1 MKPNENLESY
11 FLSFCYG
18 RLRCKRGQAPCRW
31 DNVSLFN
38 NDEDQ
43 WEGENGC
50 DTVLKPWN
58 LALPQ

>member
-1 MKPNENLESY
+1 MVKPNENLESY

-18 RLRCKRGQAPCRW
+18 RLRCNRGQAPCRW

-43 WEGENGC
+43 WEGEN
-50 DTVLKPWN
+50 
-58 LALPQ
+58 